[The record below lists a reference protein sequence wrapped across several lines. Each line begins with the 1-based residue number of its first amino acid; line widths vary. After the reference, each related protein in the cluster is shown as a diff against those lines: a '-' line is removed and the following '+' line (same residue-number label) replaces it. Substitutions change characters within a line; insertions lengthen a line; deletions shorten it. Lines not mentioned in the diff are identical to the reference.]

1 MQLTRCLINFT
12 LALLVVSQVGNAYL
26 LFAEGAHSVLPWVG
40 AFTGLVLSLVAAF
53 IVWRLNRRSVVRQHA
68 NAIASWVEHID
79 VTADDAPVPPKALA
93 TNAPELSNA
102 VCTLVGRIHDYREK
116 LLIRHQRVQR
126 LLRNVTDV
134 LYHADREGR
143 LTWISDSVSDMLG
156 YSADELIGYPLANLL
171 ADPDND
177 LPVLAHSASTVRYPT
192 RVFRRNGSIA
202 WLLISSRR
210 IDDAMGRTTG
220 TEGICR
226 DGTRLIETQRE
237 LNREKERAQ
246 VTLAA
251 IGDGVIT
258 TDATGTID
266 YVNPRGQHMLS
277 RRLKQVQ
284 GHAFEQVCR
293 LYDTERREF
302 VDSLVEDCLK
312 TGVSREWANALS
324 LVGDETLN
332 QSSKDHR
339 SVTVTVSAIRNEDA
353 LIIGA
358 VVVLHDVTRLER
370 VSRELTYQ
378 ANHDSLTGLLN
389 RRAFERQLRN
399 LLETSRRRNS
409 RHTLC
414 YLDLDQFKLIN
425 DSCGHHAGD
434 AMLRQLSSQMAT
446 QLRPT
451 DTLARLGGDEF
462 GIVFEDT
469 DLETARAAAERL
481 RHWLEGFRFRWE
493 DKVFRLGASLGLSV
507 IGDSSISAAELLR
520 RADTACYL
528 AKEHGRNQVRVYQSD
543 SDEARMRDYEI
554 ERMQMIN
561 ESLDEQGFML
571 YAQPIQPLAANS
583 QGMRGGVELLLRM
596 KNENNPMM
604 PQDVMLTAERY
615 SMASRIDRWVIGN
628 ALELIRQ
635 YDDRCPQI
643 GYYSLNISGQ
653 SITDEQFVGFVRE
666 CIDRSGVDPS
676 RLVFEITETAAVT
689 NLQRAAD
696 LMRTLRSIGC
706 RFALDDFGSGVSS
719 FSYLKHLPSDFV
731 KIDGKLIRH
740 ITEDPIEH
748 SIVEALSKVSQA
760 VGLQTVA
767 EHVETKEQLE
777 ALERVGIN
785 YVQGYYVARPMPFEQ
800 LVDQSD
806 IVESNPTS

>member
-1 MQLTRCLINFT
+1 MQLTRCLVNLT
-12 LALLVVSQVGNAYL
+12 LALLVASQIGNAYL
-26 LFAEGAHSVLPWVG
+26 LFVEGTSGILPWVG
-40 AFTGLVLSLVAAF
+40 VTTGLVLAVAATF
-53 IVWRLNRRSVVRQHA
+53 IVWRLNRRSIVRQHA
-68 NAIASWVEHID
+68 NAIASWVAHID
-79 VTADDAPVPPKALA
+79 VTADDTPPPPKALA
-93 TNAPELSNA
+93 TTAPELSNA
-102 VCTLVGRIHDYREK
+102 VYELVERIHDYREK
-116 LLIRHQRVQR
+116 LLIRHQRIQR

-134 LYHADREGR
+134 LYHTDREGR

-156 YSADELIGYPLANLL
+156 YSADELLGYPLANLL
-171 ADPDND
+171 ADSDND
-177 LPVLAHSASTVRYPT
+177 LPILAHSASTVRYPT
-192 RVFRRNGSIA
+192 RVFRRDGSIA

-237 LNREKERAQ
+237 LNQEKERAQ

-284 GHAFEQVCR
+284 GHSFESVCR
-293 LYDTERREF
+293 LYDAERREF

-324 LVGDETLN
+324 LVGDEAANL
-332 QSSKDHR
+332 SSKDHR

-399 LLETSRRRNS
+399 LLETSRRRNT

-469 DLETARAAAERL
+469 DLDTARAAAERL
-481 RHWLEGFRFRWE
+481 RQWLEGFRFRWE

-561 ESLDEQGFML
+561 ESLDNHGFML

-583 QGMRGGVELLLRM
+583 PGMKGGVELLLRM
-596 KNENNPMM
+596 KDENNPMM
-604 PQDVMLTAERY
+604 PQDVLLTAERY

-628 ALELIRQ
+628 ALEMIRQ

-696 LMRTLRSIGC
+696 LMRTLRTIGC

-740 ITEDPIEH
+740 ITEDPVEH

-760 VGLQTVA
+760 VGLRTVA
-767 EHVETKEQLE
+767 EHVETKEQLA

-785 YVQGYYVARPMPFEQ
+785 YVQGYYIARPMPLDQ
-800 LVDQSD
+800 LVDRSD
-806 IVESNPTS
+806 IVESNPAS